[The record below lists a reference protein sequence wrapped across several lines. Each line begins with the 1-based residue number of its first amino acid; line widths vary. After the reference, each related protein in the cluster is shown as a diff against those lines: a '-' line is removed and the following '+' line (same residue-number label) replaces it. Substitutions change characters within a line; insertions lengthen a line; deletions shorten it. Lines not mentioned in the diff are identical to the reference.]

1 MWYYQAVSN
10 IEDDVDSVQAVADV
24 LPEWGN
30 HNHWLSVRPG
40 QVIVVVPLK
49 DYIFKKA
56 GFKCV
61 FSVWTGHIAASSLTI
76 KYSTAILG
84 CGGQWLAG
92 GVQFV
97 AIVTDADLKLDWL
110 SWVLYHG
117 GTVEDCTQTELPPP
131 LVLLT

>member
-1 MWYYQAVSN
+1 MRHYQAVSN
-10 IEDDVDSVQAVADV
+10 IEDDVDSVQTVADV
-24 LPEWGN
+24 LPEGGD
-30 HNHWLSVRPG
+30 HNHRLSVRPG
-40 QVIVVVPLK
+40 QVIVVVTFK
-49 DYIFKKA
+49 DDKIQKA
-56 GFKCV
+56 DFRCV
-61 FSVWTGHIAASSLTI
+61 LSVYAGHTAASSLTV
-76 KYSTAILG
+76 KHSTAILG

-131 LVLLT
+131 LVFLT